1 VCVFAFLVQKQVKY
15 VESGLK
21 AVKARNEYLLCLEA
35 ANAALQK
42 YFSED
47 IHELINVRQSGTQLC
62 QLSSECCCE
71 PLSLNTCIILYMQCL
86 LAFMPN
92 FFHLNSIAV
101 DHRS

>member
-1 VCVFAFLVQKQVKY
+1 MVTWQRSSLTRVVCCSVQKQVKY

-47 IHELINVRQSGTQLC
+47 ISELVTVRCHYYFT
-62 QLSSECCCE
+62 
-71 PLSLNTCIILYMQCL
+71 
-86 LAFMPN
+86 F
-92 FFHLNSIAV
+92 
-101 DHRS
+101 RSDGESCNESRVSQ